1 MFEEAA
7 KTIATNVW
15 GALLLLS
22 WGVFAFV
29 YRELKKELRD
39 EREQHQATRTDML
52 AELRSQNHISTGLV
66 SLQDAQSKQTGL
78 LIDALSRAERRAG

>member
-1 MFEEAA
+1 MLEEAG

-22 WGVFAFV
+22 WFVFAFV

-39 EREQHQATRTDML
+39 ERAAHQATRADML
-52 AELRSQNHISTGLV
+52 NELRSQNHISAGLL
-66 SLQDAQSKQTGL
+66 SLQDSHKQTN
-78 LIDALSRAERRAG
+78 LILDALSRQERRAAG